1 MTADTFC
8 CLYEVSVAEEN
19 FYFFF
24 VSFYSH
30 VFDVMVG
37 QKQIFH
43 HVFFKSSNTQYFFN
57 TGEDSHGSYCDEKIW
72 GFFAR
77 N

>member
-19 FYFFF
+19 FLFFS

-43 HVFFKSSNTQYFFN
+43 RVF
-57 TGEDSHGSYCDEKIW
+57 
-72 GFFAR
+72 
-77 N
+77 